1 RKLVWERAPDYVRIT
16 SQLLDERWFCQSF
29 GKIATYLL
37 HNFIGR
43 PGWRKNALPRVNYII
58 GDARFGDGR
67 YIRRRR
73 GSLGACRGKYA
84 DLARTRIS
92 EQFAAAEIAVNTARD
107 EVRKCWRGAAIRRVR
122 NLNASHLHKQQF
134 GQMRPA
140 PGAGRSH
147 NEFSRLRFHTNIG
160 NAFVAHSHPDGYT
173 LLFGNSSLASN

>member
-43 PGWRKNALPRVNYII
+43 PGWRKNALPRVNHIT

-84 DLARTRIS
+84 DLARTRLS
-92 EQFAAAEIAVNTARD
+92 EQFAAAEIAENTAGA
-107 EVRKCWRGAAIRRVR
+107 EVPKSGRAAAIRRV
-122 NLNASHLHKQQF
+122 
-134 GQMRPA
+134 
-140 PGAGRSH
+140 
-147 NEFSRLRFHTNIG
+147 G
-160 NAFVAHSHPDGYT
+160 N
-173 LLFGNSSLASN
+173 